1 MQGAVNATQH
11 IRDLCNTQKGVLRNL
26 KSTIMVRS
34 AMTKHKEAP
43 KQTGVDKQGNAVKQR
58 KVRRRKRVKSEI
70 NRLRKSTHLLNSR
83 ASFRREVRSVLSKMN
98 PNMRITSSA
107 MEALQEA
114 SEAAITEALMSA
126 NAIATRC
133 AKRAGP
139 LLKDM
144 QTAVKIGHPHLMAR
158 K

>member
-1 MQGAVNATQH
+1 
-11 IRDLCNTQKGVLRNL
+11 
-26 KSTIMVRS
+26 
-34 AMTKHKEAP
+34 MTKHKEAP
-43 KQTGVDKQGNAVKQR
+43 KQTGVHKQGNAVKQR